1 MTNVDQFE
9 SVFKSATKTSFVYQ
23 AVEIRNVLLV
33 TDLEEEPAQQLSDQ
47 VRGFLTVLGEEE
59 GIKWRTVQGD
69 EFQNVKE
76 LLDLVEKEDPDLIC
90 AYRHLHSQAWRWP
103 YSLGEELDVLT
114 QITSSPVLILPHP
127 KAQAEALAEILKGT
141 RSVMAITNHL
151 TGDHRLVNFA
161 VRFTEEKGT
170 LFLTHIEDEGVFKS
184 YMDVISKIPT
194 ITTES
199 AEEEILKQ
207 LLKEPHD
214 YILSC
219 SETLQSEGL
228 ALSVKEIVTLGHHVA
243 DITRLMKEH
252 QVDLLVLNTKDEDQ
266 AAMHGLAYSLAVELR
281 KIPLLML

>member
-9 SVFKSATKTSFVYQ
+9 SVFKSATKTSFAYRDI
-23 AVEIRNVLLV
+23 EIQKVLLV
-33 TDLEEEPAQQLSDQ
+33 TDLEEEPAQQVSNQ
-47 VRGFLTVLGEEE
+47 VRSFLTALGEDESVN
-59 GIKWRTVQGD
+59 WRTVQGD
-69 EFQNVKE
+69 EFQTVKE
-76 LLDLVEKEDPDLIC
+76 LLDLVEKEGPDLIC

-127 KAQAEALAEILKGT
+127 KAQSLDEILKGT
-141 RSVMAITNHL
+141 GSVMAITNHL

-170 LFLTHIEDEGVFKS
+170 LFLTHIEDDAVFRS
-184 YMDVISKIPT
+184 HIDVISKIPT
-194 ITTES
+194 ITTET

-214 YILSC
+214 YIRSC
-219 SETLQSEGL
+219 SDTLQVEGL
-228 ALSVKEIVTLGHHVA
+228 ALQVEEIVILGHHIA
-243 DITRLMKEH
+243 DLTRLVEEH
-252 QVDLLVLNTKDEDQ
+252 QVDLLVLNTKDEEQ
-266 AAMHGLAYSLAVELR
+266 MAMHGQAYPLAVELR

>member
-9 SVFKSATKTSFVYQ
+9 SVFKSATKISFAYQ
-23 AVEIRNVLLV
+23 DIEIRKVLLV
-33 TDLEEEPAQQLSDQ
+33 TDLEEQPAQQLSDQ
-47 VRGFLTVLGEEE
+47 VRSFLTVLGEDDSVN
-59 GIKWRTVQGD
+59 WRTVQGD
-69 EFQNVKE
+69 EFQTVKE
-76 LLDLVEKEDPDLIC
+76 LLDLVEKENPDLIC

-127 KAQAEALAEILKGT
+127 KAQPLDEILKGT
-141 RSVMAITNHL
+141 GSVMAITNHL

-161 VRFTEEKGT
+161 VRFTEERGT
-170 LFLTHIEDEGVFKS
+170 LSLTHIEDEKVFKS
-184 YMDVISKIPT
+184 YVEVISKIPS
-194 ITTES
+194 ITTET

-214 YILSC
+214 YIRSC
-219 SETLQSEGL
+219 SDTLQAEGL
-228 ALSVKEIVTLGHHVA
+228 ALKVQEIVSLGHHIS
-243 DITRLMKEH
+243 DLTRLVEEH
-252 QVDLLVLNTKDEDQ
+252 QVDLLVLHAKDEDQ

>member
-9 SVFKSATKTSFVYQ
+9 SVFKAATKTSFVYQ
-23 AVEIRNVLLV
+23 AVDIRRVLLV
-33 TDLEEEPAQQLSDQ
+33 TDLEEGPAQNLSDQ
-47 VRGFLTVLGEEE
+47 VRSFLAVLGEDESVN
-59 GIKWRTVQGD
+59 WRTVQGNG
-69 EFQNVKE
+69 FQNVKE
-76 LLDLVEKEDPDLIC
+76 LLDLVEEEDPDLIC
-90 AYRHLHSQAWRWP
+90 AYRHLHSSAWRWP
-103 YSLGEELDVLT
+103 FSLGEELDVLT
-114 QITSSPVLILPHP
+114 QISSSPVLILPHP

-141 RSVMAITNHL
+141 RSVMAVTNHL

-161 VRFTEEKGT
+161 TRFTEEKGT

-214 YILSC
+214 YIRSC

-228 ALSVKEIVTLGHHVA
+228 ALNVKEIVTLGHHVA
-243 DITRLMKEH
+243 DITRLIEEH

-281 KIPLLML
+281 RIPLLML

>member
-9 SVFKSATKTSFVYQ
+9 SVFKSATKISFAYRNI
-23 AVEIRNVLLV
+23 EIRKVLLV

-47 VRGFLTVLGEEE
+47 VRKFLTVLGEDESVN
-59 GIKWRTVQGD
+59 WRTVQGD
-69 EFQNVKE
+69 EFQTVKE

-127 KAQAEALAEILKGT
+127 KAQPLDEILKGT
-141 RSVMAITNHL
+141 GSVMAITNHL

-170 LFLTHIEDEGVFKS
+170 LFLTHIEDEKVFKS
-184 YMDVISKIPT
+184 YIEVISKIPS
-194 ITTES
+194 ITTET

-214 YILSC
+214 SIRSC
-219 SETLQSEGL
+219 SDTLQAEGL
-228 ALSVKEIVTLGHHVA
+228 ALKVQEIVSLGHHIS
-243 DITRLMKEH
+243 DLTRLVEEH
-252 QVDLLVLNTKDEDQ
+252 QVDLLVLHAKDEDQ

>member
-9 SVFKSATKTSFVYQ
+9 SFFKSATKTSFAYRDI
-23 AVEIRNVLLV
+23 EIQKVLLV

-47 VRGFLTVLGEEE
+47 VRDFLTVLGEDESVN
-59 GIKWRTVQGD
+59 WRTVQGD
-69 EFQNVKE
+69 EFRTVKE
-76 LLDLVEKEDPDLIC
+76 LLDLVETESPDLIC
-90 AYRHLHSQAWRWP
+90 AYRHLHSEAWRWP

-127 KAQAEALAEILKGT
+127 KAQPLDEILKGT
-141 RSVMAITNHL
+141 GSVMAITNHL

-170 LFLTHIEDEGVFKS
+170 LFLTHIEDESVFRS
-184 YMDVISKIPT
+184 YIDVISKIPN
-194 ITTES
+194 ITTET
-199 AEEEILKQ
+199 AEEEILRQ

-214 YILSC
+214 YIRSC
-219 SETLQSEGL
+219 SDTLQAKGL
-228 ALSVKEIVTLGHHVA
+228 ALQIQEIVTLGHHIAELTGLVE
-243 DITRLMKEH
+243 EH
-252 QVDLLVLNTKDEDQ
+252 QVELLVLNAKDEDQ

>member
-9 SVFKSATKTSFVYQ
+9 SFFKSATKTSFAYRDI
-23 AVEIRNVLLV
+23 EIRKVLLV

-47 VRGFLTVLGEEE
+47 VRNFLTVLDEDDSVN
-59 GIKWRTVQGD
+59 WRTVQGD
-69 EFQNVKE
+69 EFQTVKE
-76 LLDLVEKEDPDLIC
+76 LLDLVETEDPDLIC

-127 KAQAEALAEILKGT
+127 QAQPLDEILKGT
-141 RSVMAITNHL
+141 GSVMAITNHL

-170 LFLTHIEDEGVFKS
+170 LFLTHIEDESVFKS
-184 YMDVISKIPT
+184 YIEVISKIPT
-194 ITTES
+194 ITTET
-199 AEEEILKQ
+199 AEEEILRQ

-214 YILSC
+214 YIRSC
-219 SETLQSEGL
+219 SDILQAKGL
-228 ALSVKEIVTLGHHVA
+228 ALQVQEIVTLGHHIA
-243 DITRLMKEH
+243 DLTRLVEEH
-252 QVDLLVLNTKDEDQ
+252 QVDLLVLHAKDEDQ

>member
-9 SVFKSATKTSFVYQ
+9 SVFKSATKVSFAYKDI
-23 AVEIRNVLLV
+23 EIRKVLLV
-33 TDLEEEPAQQLSDQ
+33 TDLEEEPAQQLSNR
-47 VRGFLTVLGEEE
+47 VRSFLTVLGEGEAVN
-59 GIKWRTVQGD
+59 WRTVQGD
-69 EFQNVKE
+69 EFQTVKE

-114 QITSSPVLILPHP
+114 QIASSPVLILPHP
-127 KAQAEALAEILKGT
+127 KAQPLDEILKGT
-141 RSVMAITNHL
+141 GSVMAITNQL

-170 LFLTHIEDEGVFKS
+170 LLLTHIEDEKVFKS
-184 YMDVISKIPT
+184 YIEVISKIPT
-194 ITTES
+194 ITTEN

-214 YILSC
+214 YIRSC
-219 SETLQSEGL
+219 SDTLQAEGL
-228 ALSVKEIVTLGHHVA
+228 ALKVQEIVSLGHHIA
-243 DITRLMKEH
+243 DLTRLVEEH
-252 QVDLLVLNTKDEDQ
+252 QVDLLVLHAKDEDQ

>member
-9 SVFKSATKTSFVYQ
+9 SVFKSATKVSFAYQ
-23 AVEIRNVLLV
+23 DIEIQKVLLV

-47 VRGFLTVLGEEE
+47 VRSFLTVLGEDDSVN
-59 GIKWRTVQGD
+59 WRTVQGD
-69 EFQNVKE
+69 EFRTVKE
-76 LLDLVEKEDPDLIC
+76 LLDLVEKENPDLIC

-127 KAQAEALAEILKGT
+127 KAQPLEEILKGT
-141 RSVMAITNHL
+141 GSVMAITNHL

-170 LFLTHIEDEGVFKS
+170 LFLTHIEDEKVFKS
-184 YMDVISKIPT
+184 YIEVISKIPT
-194 ITTES
+194 ITTEN

-214 YILSC
+214 YIRSC
-219 SETLQSEGL
+219 SDTLQAEGL
-228 ALSVKEIVTLGHHVA
+228 ALKVQEIVSLGHHIS
-243 DITRLMKEH
+243 DLTRLVEEH
-252 QVDLLVLNTKDEDQ
+252 QVDLLVLHAKDEDQ

>member
-9 SVFKSATKTSFVYQ
+9 SVFKSATKISFAYQ
-23 AVEIRNVLLV
+23 DIEIRKVLLV
-33 TDLEEEPAQQLSDQ
+33 TDLEEQPAQQLSDQ
-47 VRGFLTVLGEEE
+47 VRSFLTVLGEDEAVN
-59 GIKWRTVQGD
+59 WRTVRGD
-69 EFQNVKE
+69 EFQTVKE
-76 LLDLVEKEDPDLIC
+76 LLDLVEKENPDLIC

-127 KAQAEALAEILKGT
+127 KAQPLDEILKGT
-141 RSVMAITNHL
+141 GSVMAITNHL

-161 VRFTEEKGT
+161 VRFTEERGT
-170 LFLTHIEDEGVFKS
+170 LSLTHIEDEKVFKS
-184 YMDVISKIPT
+184 YIEVISKIPS
-194 ITTES
+194 ITTET

-214 YILSC
+214 YIRSC
-219 SETLQSEGL
+219 SDTLQAEGL
-228 ALSVKEIVTLGHHVA
+228 ALKVQEIVSLGHHIS
-243 DITRLMKEH
+243 DLTRLVEEH
-252 QVDLLVLNTKDEDQ
+252 QVDLLVLHAKDEDQ

>member
-9 SVFKSATKTSFVYQ
+9 SVFKSATKISFAYQ
-23 AVEIRNVLLV
+23 DIEIRKVLLI
-33 TDLEEEPAQQLSDQ
+33 TDLQEEPAQQLSAQ
-47 VRGFLTVLGEEE
+47 VRSFLAVLGEDEAVN
-59 GIKWRTVQGD
+59 WRTVQGD
-69 EFQNVKE
+69 EFQTVKE
-76 LLDLVEKEDPDLIC
+76 LLDLVEKENPDLIC

-127 KAQAEALAEILKGT
+127 KAQPLDEILKGT
-141 RSVMAITNHL
+141 GSVMAITNHL

-161 VRFTEEKGT
+161 VRFTEEQGT
-170 LFLTHIEDEGVFKS
+170 LFLTHIEDEKVFKS
-184 YMDVISKIPT
+184 YIEVISKIPT
-194 ITTES
+194 ITTEN

-214 YILSC
+214 YIRSC
-219 SETLQSEGL
+219 SDTLQAEGL
-228 ALSVKEIVTLGHHVA
+228 ALKVQEIVSLGHHIS
-243 DITRLMKEH
+243 DLTRLVEEH
-252 QVDLLVLNTKDEDQ
+252 QVDLLVLHAKDEDQ

>member
-9 SVFKSATKTSFVYQ
+9 SVFKSATKISFAYQ
-23 AVEIRNVLLV
+23 DIEIRKVLLV

-47 VRGFLTVLGEEE
+47 VRSFLTVLGEDDSVN
-59 GIKWRTVQGD
+59 WRTVQGD
-69 EFQNVKE
+69 EFQTVKE

-127 KAQAEALAEILKGT
+127 KAQPLDEILKGT
-141 RSVMAITNHL
+141 GSVMAITNHL

-170 LFLTHIEDEGVFKS
+170 LFLTHIEDEKVFKS
-184 YMDVISKIPT
+184 YIEVISKIPS
-194 ITTES
+194 ITTET

-214 YILSC
+214 YIRSC
-219 SETLQSEGL
+219 SDTLQAEGL
-228 ALSVKEIVTLGHHVA
+228 ALKVQEIVSLGHHIS
-243 DITRLMKEH
+243 DLTRLVEEH
-252 QVDLLVLNTKDEDQ
+252 QVDLLVLHAKDEDQ

>member
-9 SVFKSATKTSFVYQ
+9 SVFKSATKISFAYQ
-23 AVEIRNVLLV
+23 DIEIRKVLLV
-33 TDLEEEPAQQLSDQ
+33 TDLEEEPAQHLSDQ
-47 VRGFLTVLGEEE
+47 VRKFLTVLGEDDSVN
-59 GIKWRTVQGD
+59 WRTVQGD
-69 EFQNVKE
+69 EFQTVKE
-76 LLDLVEKEDPDLIC
+76 LLDLVEKENPDLIC

-127 KAQAEALAEILKGT
+127 KAQPLDEILKGT
-141 RSVMAITNHL
+141 GSVMAITNHL

-170 LFLTHIEDEGVFKS
+170 LFLTHIEDEKVFKS
-184 YMDVISKIPT
+184 YIEVISKIPT
-194 ITTES
+194 ITTEN

-214 YILSC
+214 YIRSC
-219 SETLQSEGL
+219 SDTLQAEGL
-228 ALSVKEIVTLGHHVA
+228 ALKVQEIVSLGHHIS
-243 DITRLMKEH
+243 DLTRLVEEH
-252 QVDLLVLNTKDEDQ
+252 QVDLLVLHAKDEDQ

>member
-9 SVFKSATKTSFVYQ
+9 SFFKAATKTSFVYQ
-23 AVEIRNVLLV
+23 AVDIRRVLLV
-33 TDLEEEPAQQLSDQ
+33 TDLEEEPAQQLSGQ
-47 VRGFLTVLGEEE
+47 VRNFLAVLGEDASVN
-59 GIKWRTVQGD
+59 WRTVQGNG
-69 EFQNVKE
+69 FGSVKE
-76 LLDLVEKEDPDLIC
+76 LLDLVEEEGPDLVC

-114 QITSSPVLILPHP
+114 QITSSPVLVLPHP
-127 KAQAEALAEILKGT
+127 KAQALDEILQGT

-161 VRFTEEKGT
+161 ARFTEEKGA

-184 YMDVISKIPT
+184 YMDVISKIPA

-199 AEEEILKQ
+199 AEAEILRQ

-214 YILSC
+214 YIRSC

-228 ALSVKEIVTLGHHVA
+228 GFNVQEIVTLGHHVA
-243 DITRLMKEH
+243 DVTRLVEEH
-252 QVDLLVLNTKDEDQ
+252 QVDFLVLNTKDEDQ

-281 KIPLLML
+281 RIPLLML

>member
-9 SVFKSATKTSFVYQ
+9 SVFKSATKISFAYQ
-23 AVEIRNVLLV
+23 DIEIRKVLLV
-33 TDLEEEPAQQLSDQ
+33 TDLEEQPAQQLSDQ
-47 VRGFLTVLGEEE
+47 VRSFLTVLGEDESVN
-59 GIKWRTVQGD
+59 WRTVQGD
-69 EFQNVKE
+69 EFQTVKE
-76 LLDLVEKEDPDLIC
+76 LLDLVEKENPDLIC

-127 KAQAEALAEILKGT
+127 KAQPLDEILKGT
-141 RSVMAITNHL
+141 GSVMAITNHL

-161 VRFTEEKGT
+161 VRFTEERGT
-170 LFLTHIEDEGVFKS
+170 LSLTHIEDEKVFKS
-184 YMDVISKIPT
+184 YVEVISKIPS
-194 ITTES
+194 ITTET

-214 YILSC
+214 YIRSC
-219 SETLQSEGL
+219 SDTLQAEGL
-228 ALSVKEIVTLGHHVA
+228 ALKVQEIVSLGHHIS
-243 DITRLMKEH
+243 DLTRLVEEH
-252 QVDLLVLNTKDEDQ
+252 QVDLLVLHAKDEDQ

>member
-9 SVFKSATKTSFVYQ
+9 SVFKSATKISFAYQ
-23 AVEIRNVLLV
+23 DIEIRKVLLV
-33 TDLEEEPAQQLSDQ
+33 TDLEEQPAQQLSDQ
-47 VRGFLTVLGEEE
+47 VRSFLTVLAADDSVN
-59 GIKWRTVQGD
+59 WRTVQGD
-69 EFQNVKE
+69 EFQTVKE
-76 LLDLVEKEDPDLIC
+76 LLDLVEKENPDLIC

-127 KAQAEALAEILKGT
+127 KAQPLDEILKGT
-141 RSVMAITNHL
+141 GSVMAITNHL

-161 VRFTEEKGT
+161 VRFTEERGT
-170 LFLTHIEDEGVFKS
+170 LSLTHIEDEKVFKS
-184 YMDVISKIPT
+184 YIEVISKIPS
-194 ITTES
+194 ITTET

-214 YILSC
+214 YIRSC
-219 SETLQSEGL
+219 SDTLQAEGL
-228 ALSVKEIVTLGHHVA
+228 ALKVQEIVSLGHHIS
-243 DITRLMKEH
+243 DLTRLVEEH
-252 QVDLLVLNTKDEDQ
+252 QVDLLVLHAKDEDQ

>member
-1 MTNVDQFE
+1 VTNVDQFE
-9 SVFKSATKTSFVYQ
+9 SVFKSATKISFAYQ
-23 AVEIRNVLLV
+23 DIEIRKVLLV

-47 VRGFLTVLGEEE
+47 VRSFLTVLGEDDSVN
-59 GIKWRTVQGD
+59 WRTVQGD
-69 EFQNVKE
+69 EFQTVKE
-76 LLDLVEKEDPDLIC
+76 LLDLVEKENPDLIC

-127 KAQAEALAEILKGT
+127 KAQPLDEILKGT
-141 RSVMAITNHL
+141 GSVMAITNHL

-161 VRFTEEKGT
+161 VRFTEERGT
-170 LFLTHIEDEGVFKS
+170 LSLTHIEDEKVFKS
-184 YMDVISKIPT
+184 YVEVISKIPS
-194 ITTES
+194 ITTET

-214 YILSC
+214 YIRSC
-219 SETLQSEGL
+219 SETLQEEGL
-228 ALSVKEIVTLGHHVA
+228 ALKVQEIVSLGHHIS
-243 DITRLMKEH
+243 DLTRLVEEH
-252 QVDLLVLNTKDEDQ
+252 QVDLLVLHAKDEDQ

>member
-1 MTNVDQFE
+1 VTSVDQFE
-9 SVFKSATKTSFVYQ
+9 SVFKSATKISFAYQ
-23 AVEIRNVLLV
+23 DIEIRKVLLV
-33 TDLEEEPAQQLSDQ
+33 TDLEEQPAQQLSDQ
-47 VRGFLTVLGEEE
+47 VRSFLTVLAEDDSVN
-59 GIKWRTVQGD
+59 WRTVQGD
-69 EFQNVKE
+69 EFQTVKE

-127 KAQAEALAEILKGT
+127 KAQPLDEILKGT
-141 RSVMAITNHL
+141 GSVMAITNHL

-161 VRFTEEKGT
+161 ERFTEEKGT
-170 LFLTHIEDEGVFKS
+170 LFLTHIEDEKVLKS
-184 YMDVISKIPT
+184 YVEVISKIPS
-194 ITTES
+194 ITTET

-214 YILSC
+214 YIRSC
-219 SETLQSEGL
+219 SDTLQAEGL
-228 ALSVKEIVTLGHHVA
+228 ALKVQEIVSLGHHIS
-243 DITRLMKEH
+243 DLTRLVEEH
-252 QVDLLVLNTKDEDQ
+252 QVDLLVLHAKDEDQ

>member
-1 MTNVDQFE
+1 VTNVDQFE
-9 SVFKSATKTSFVYQ
+9 SVFKSATKISFAYQ
-23 AVEIRNVLLV
+23 DIEIRKVLLV
-33 TDLEEEPAQQLSDQ
+33 TDLEEQPAQQLSDQ
-47 VRGFLTVLGEEE
+47 VRSFLSVLGEDDSVN
-59 GIKWRTVQGD
+59 WRTVQGD
-69 EFQNVKE
+69 EFQTVKE

-127 KAQAEALAEILKGT
+127 KAQPLDEILKGT
-141 RSVMAITNHL
+141 GSVMAITNHL

-161 VRFTEEKGT
+161 VRFTEERGT
-170 LFLTHIEDEGVFKS
+170 LSLTHIEDEKVFKS
-184 YMDVISKIPT
+184 YIEVISKIPT
-194 ITTES
+194 ITTEN

-214 YILSC
+214 YIRSC
-219 SETLQSEGL
+219 SETLQAEGL
-228 ALSVKEIVTLGHHVA
+228 ALKVQEIVSLGHHIS
-243 DITRLMKEH
+243 DLTRLVEEH
-252 QVDLLVLNTKDEDQ
+252 QVDLLVLHAKDEDQ